1 MFWIYLPLSIDR
13 SEYTKFSIANE
24 LKNGVSSRYLQIEIE
39 LSRAYQF
46 VHFIIIAIM
55 ICTKTQYEKKNLKIR
70 CSRLVLWDI
79 LVWLIVHTKLT
90 KANLI
95 FEILQ
100 ATYIRSHIDFF
111 YFYNLQ
117 TPRPPGPPSLRFAKV
132 GRIFLRIKFLIGYRN
147 FTNGYKINLPLKLRI
162 PLMIKN
168 WGRTPRSRASGV
180 CEWYMIDSYFLNAH

>member
-55 ICTKTQYEKKNLKIR
+55 ICTKRQYEKKKNLKIR

-95 FEILQ
+95 FEILL
-100 ATYIRSHIDFF
+100 AIYEVISTFF
-111 YFYNLQ
+111 TSTIYKL
-117 TPRPPGPPSLRFAKV
+117 PGPPAHLPYALLRLVEF
-132 GRIFLRIKFLIGYRN
+132 F
-147 FTNGYKINLPLKLRI
+147 
-162 PLMIKN
+162 
-168 WGRTPRSRASGV
+168 
-180 CEWYMIDSYFLNAH
+180 